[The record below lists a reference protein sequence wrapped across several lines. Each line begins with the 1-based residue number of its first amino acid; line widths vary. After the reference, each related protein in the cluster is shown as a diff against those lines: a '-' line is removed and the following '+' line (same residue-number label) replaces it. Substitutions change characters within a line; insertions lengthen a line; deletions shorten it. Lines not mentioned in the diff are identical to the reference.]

1 MKKTLVLVMLLAGA
15 TVMAQE
21 GRKNHQREAMKDL
34 TPEQIATLHT
44 KKMTLALDLS
54 DTQQKQVQA
63 LNLENA
69 KLRKAKMEERKARK
83 ESGDSK
89 KPTSEE
95 RYELQLERLDN
106 QIAHKA
112 EIKAILSPEQYEKW
126 EKLHF
131 HKRKMRGKERSE
143 GKRGRR

>member
-1 MKKTLVLVMLLAGA
+1 MKKIVVLAMLLTGA
-15 TVMAQE
+15 TVIAQE
-21 GRKNHQREAMKDL
+21 GRKNHHRGAMKDL

-54 DTQQKQVQA
+54 ETQQKQVQV

-69 KLRKAKMEERKARK
+69 KLRKAKMEERKAKK
-83 ESGDSK
+83 ESRESK

-95 RYELQLERLDN
+95 RYTLQLKRLDN

-112 EIKAILSPEQYEKW
+112 EMKAILSPQQYEKW

-131 HKRKMRGKERSE
+131 HKRKHRGKERNE

>member
-1 MKKTLVLVMLLAGA
+1 MKKIVVLVTLLTGV

-21 GRKNHQREAMKDL
+21 GRKNHHRAAMKDL

-44 KKMTLALDLS
+44 KKMTLALDL
-54 DTQQKQVQA
+54 TEVQQKQIQV
-63 LNLENA
+63 LSLENA
-69 KLRKAKMEERKARK
+69 KLRKAKMEERKAKR
-83 ESGDSK
+83 ESGESK

-95 RYELQLERLDN
+95 RYTMQLERLDH

-112 EIKAILSPEQYEKW
+112 EMKAILSPEQYEKW

-131 HKRKMRGKERSE
+131 HKRKHRGKEKHE
-143 GKRGRR
+143 GKRGK

>member
-21 GRKNHQREAMKDL
+21 GRKNHHREAMKDL

-54 DTQQKQVQA
+54 DTQQKQVQV
-63 LNLENA
+63 LSLENA

>member
-21 GRKNHQREAMKDL
+21 GRKKHHREVMKDL

-54 DTQQKQVQA
+54 DTQQKQVQV
-63 LNLENA
+63 LSLENA

-83 ESGDSK
+83 ESGESK
-89 KPTSEE
+89 KPTPEE

-112 EIKAILSPEQYEKW
+112 EMKAILSPEQYEKW

-131 HKRKMRGKERSE
+131 HKRKHHGKERSE
-143 GKRGRR
+143 GKRGRK